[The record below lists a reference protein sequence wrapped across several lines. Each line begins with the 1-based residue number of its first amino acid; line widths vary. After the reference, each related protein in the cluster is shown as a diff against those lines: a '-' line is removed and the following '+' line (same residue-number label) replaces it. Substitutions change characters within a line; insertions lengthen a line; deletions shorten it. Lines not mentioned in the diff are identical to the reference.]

1 MTLWFRRL
9 ADIQD
14 VAYAGAPGV
23 NRNELPGH
31 DIVPKLS
38 VYTLDGKRR
47 ETLMWPTANGQTG
60 SSPAALHARVVA
72 SPQLSDPSPVLLC
85 RLHEA
90 LELPGTTADYHF
102 AIQGCVQEL
111 WKRRRTEPHL
121 LPDVERLC
129 WLDIRLIEAQPNT
142 IAFEREGGTS
152 FVNVLAFGY
161 LIELYSR
168 EGFLNEALEVAQR
181 GVRLH
186 QTTAEAELRKLAIRL
201 EAEES

>member
-1 MTLWFRRL
+1 MTAWFRRL
-9 ADIQD
+9 AEVSG

-23 NRNELPGH
+23 NRSELPGH
-31 DIVPKLS
+31 EVVPRLS
-38 VYTLDGKRR
+38 VFEFDGKRHER
-47 ETLMWPTANGQTG
+47 LVWPTANGQTG
-60 SSPAALHARVVA
+60 SSPAALHARMVA

-90 LELPGTTADYHF
+90 LELPGTPADYHF

-186 QTTAEAELRKLAIRL
+186 QTTAEAELRKLVTRI